1 MGLPKS
7 GENSTFNY
15 LINLINLLFD
25 FLINDIKIYRV
36 KVIWAKDGDSWTTQG
51 WEINFFGQNIGMF
64 EWLFTQ
70 TYIDI
75 WPCCCEKI
83 LSYHICSLV
92 ILYPGLYSGIILIF
106 FFLSHH
112 WHLIFQEI
120 FSTSKRSPTRT
131 LKGGYRKIFL
141 FFHRSRWT

>member
-51 WEINFFGQNIGMF
+51 WEINFFRQNIGMF
-64 EWLFTQ
+64 ERLCTQ
-70 TYIDI
+70 TYTV
-75 WPCCCEKI
+75 KI
-83 LSYHICSLV
+83 NQWHV
-92 ILYPGLYSGIILIF
+92 IVSNNNGIAVPW
-106 FFLSHH
+106 S
-112 WHLIFQEI
+112 
-120 FSTSKRSPTRT
+120 
-131 LKGGYRKIFL
+131 
-141 FFHRSRWT
+141 

>member
-51 WEINFFGQNIGMF
+51 WEINFFRQNIGMF
-64 EWLFTQ
+64 ERLCTQ
-70 TYIDI
+70 NMYVL
-75 WPCCCEKI
+75 E
-83 LSYHICSLV
+83 SLWSK
-92 ILYPGLYSGIILIF
+92 LKSKT
-106 FFLSHH
+106 
-112 WHLIFQEI
+112 EI
-120 FSTSKRSPTRT
+120 VMNDR
-131 LKGGYRKIFL
+131 
-141 FFHRSRWT
+141 